1 MMLPPTVNIAAVP
14 TTERLFMSI
23 GAPTR
28 LGRRGRWT
36 LAGIG
41 LAIVALMA
49 VANAHL
55 VYVALATQPECVP
68 HLKTPDDSG
77 VAFRAAK
84 SAC

>member
-1 MMLPPTVNIAAVP
+1 
-14 TTERLFMSI
+14 MSV
-23 GAPTR
+23 GVPTR

-41 LAIVALMA
+41 LAIVAVVA
-49 VANAHL
+49 VANTHL

-68 HLKTPDDSG
+68 HLKTPDGSG
-77 VAFRAAK
+77 ATFRAAK